1 MILET
6 KIVLQLAIGMVLLL
20 ASAGKWRH
28 PLRFAQGVVEYEI
41 LPTGPAYW
49 FGLLLI
55 PLESWLAVAHL
66 TGWLLRFAAPTAL
79 GMFVVFGLAVG
90 VNLVRGRALPCFCFG
105 ARETQVISGWGD
117 TRIYGLFSVLNSEDL
132 NLVITAGL
140 SLPTG
145 VAPGSWVAK
154 TRWP

>member
-41 LPTGPAYW
+41 LPAGPAYW

-79 GMFVVFGLAVG
+79 ALFVVFGLAVG
-90 VNLVRGRALPCFCFG
+90 INLMRGRAMPCFCFG
-105 ARETQVISGWGD
+105 AQETQTISGNTLARLLLLSSGEGFLLLPWGASG
-117 TRIYGLFSVLNSEDL
+117 TYALLNQQIRSVTELGL
-132 NLVITAGL
+132 
-140 SLPTG
+140 
-145 VAPGSWVAK
+145 
-154 TRWP
+154 